1 VEGGFVTGGCRLLN
15 VTDIIDKARIAT
27 GLSDLGDPAV
37 LEGLEILVK
46 ASTEE
51 AHLSAAGAPR
61 WEANLVDILSNR
73 LLVIDYL
80 KQHPELLERPI
91 DRPLFVFGLPRT
103 GTTLTINL
111 LSADPERRCLLR
123 WESLNSVPP
132 AAAGALHSDPRYIA
146 EQERLEMTVKY
157 APQIAAAHYEDA
169 DSPSEC
175 QYAMQPSFC
184 AQIFDSTIH
193 IPSYHDWFLHK
204 ASYLPAFRFH
214 KRLLQL
220 LQAENGGRWTL
231 KNPWHPLFLDDLTTV
246 YPDAQ
251 LVMTHRD
258 PAEAVGSA
266 CSLIRLVRPMF
277 SNVVDLRVIADQ
289 MIETFDLMIER
300 QNAYRD
306 KHGEKS
312 IYDIQYVEQLRDPVG
327 EMRKL
332 YAHFGEPFTPAAEVA
347 MNKLVA
353 DNPQGKH
360 GKHIYSL
367 EEFGLTA
374 AGVRQHFRTYCQR
387 FNIPLTGA
395 GSEAGN

>member
-1 VEGGFVTGGCRLLN
+1 MKVS
-15 VTDIIDKARIAT
+15 DIIDKARAAT

-37 LEGLEILVK
+37 LEGLQVLVK
-46 ASTEE
+46 ASIDE

-61 WEANLVDILSNR
+61 WEASLVGFLSNR
-73 LLVIDYL
+73 LLIVDYL
-80 KQHPELLERPI
+80 KRHPELLERPI
-91 DRPLFVFGLPRT
+91 DRPMFVFGLQRT

-111 LSADPERRCLLR
+111 LSADPARRCLLR
-123 WESLNSVPP
+123 WESIKSVPP
-132 AAAGALHSDPRYIA
+132 AAAGALHSDPRCIA
-146 EQERLEMTVKY
+146 EQERLAMMIKQ
-157 APQIAAAHYEDA
+157 APQVAAAHYEDA

-175 QYAMQPSFC
+175 QFAMAPSFC
-184 AQIFDSTIH
+184 AQLFDSNIH
-193 IPSYHDWFLHK
+193 VPSYHAWFLYET
-204 ASYLPAFRFH
+204 SYLPAFKFH
-214 KRLLQL
+214 KQLLQL

-258 PAEAVGSA
+258 PAEVVGSA

-277 SNVVDLRVIADQ
+277 SDVVNLSQIADQ
-289 MIETFDLMIER
+289 MIETFDLMIKR

-327 EMRKL
+327 QIRKL
-332 YAHFGEPFTPAAEVA
+332 YAHFEEPFTPEAEAA
-347 MNKLVA
+347 MLKLVA
-353 DNPQGKH
+353 ENPQGKH

-374 AGVRQHFRTYCQR
+374 AGVRRHFRDYCER
-387 FNIPLTGA
+387 FDIL
-395 GSEAGN
+395 SCEAAANRHSH